1 MRIYELC
8 ISFIGKK
15 FCKII
20 IEMKTAKFFMSAVA
34 VMAGVLVA
42 APAADAQENGNR
54 DENGKVVRGAYE
66 TNRFGDNWFIG
77 AGAGVNT
84 WMGKGASPK
93 AGVAV
98 DVFTGKWITP
108 TVGVRFGWRGLKDGA
123 SAKDGYTIENEKFNY
138 NSVHADLLWNLSN
151 LFSGYK
157 ETRTWNIS
165 VYPTFAYMNAA
176 KNSEFGAGFGM
187 LNNFRLCDRVNLYLD
202 LSALT
207 TKSDFPAVAP
217 KPETRLGVLPSATF
231 GVAVNL
237 GKTSFKRHSSVVPA
251 IVPVPFTEAQYNDLK
266 DKVNAL
272 EKENKDLKAQIED
285 LKNAKPDTVTVSKA
299 GDLVSPATLY
309 YEIGS
314 TKLSEREEAH
324 LDFYV
329 KNILEQAPD
338 KVFVLTG
345 SADKGTGTAARN
357 QYLSEQRVNNVKK
370 VLVEKYGIAEDH
382 LIVKAEGATN
392 NRFGSAVL
400 NRVVTIE

>member
-1 MRIYELC
+1 
-8 ISFIGKK
+8 
-15 FCKII
+15 
-20 IEMKTAKFFMSAVA
+20 MKTFKIVMSALA
-34 VMAGVLVA
+34 VMAGVLVVS
-42 APAADAQENGNR
+42 PAADAQENGNR

-66 TNRFGDNWFIG
+66 TNKFGDNWFIG
-77 AGAGVNT
+77 AGAGVNS
-84 WMGKGASPK
+84 WIGQGASPK

-98 DVFTGKWITP
+98 DAFVGKWITP
-108 TVGVRFGWRGLKDGA
+108 TVGIRMGWKGLKDGA
-123 SAKDGYTIENEKFNY
+123 SAKDGYTIADEKFNY
-138 NSVHADLLWNLSN
+138 NSAHVDLLWNLSN

-165 VYPTFAYMNAA
+165 VYPSFAYMDAA
-176 KNSEFGAGFGM
+176 KNNEFGAGVGM
-187 LNNFRLCDRVNLYLD
+187 LNNFRLGNRVGLYLD
-202 LSALT
+202 LSALA
-207 TKSDFPAVAP
+207 TKADFAGISPR
-217 KPETRLGVLPSATF
+217 PEKRMGVLPSATF
-231 GVAVNL
+231 GLTVNL
-237 GKTSFKRHSSVVPA
+237 GKTGFKRHSSVVPA

-272 EKENKDLKAQIED
+272 EKENKDLKAQIEE

-324 LDFYV
+324 LEFYV

-382 LIVKAEGATN
+382 LIVKAEGSTN

>member
-1 MRIYELC
+1 
-8 ISFIGKK
+8 
-15 FCKII
+15 
-20 IEMKTAKFFMSAVA
+20 MSALA
-34 VMAGVLVA
+34 VMAGVLVVS
-42 APAADAQENGNR
+42 PAADAQENGNR

-66 TNRFGDNWFIG
+66 TNKFGDNWFIG
-77 AGAGVNT
+77 AGAGVNS
-84 WMGKGASPK
+84 WIGQGASPK

-98 DVFTGKWITP
+98 DAFVGKWITP
-108 TVGVRFGWRGLKDGA
+108 TVGVRAGWRGLKDGA
-123 SAKDGYTIENEKFNY
+123 SAKDGYTIADEKFNY
-138 NSVHADLLWNLSN
+138 NSAHVDLLWNLSN

-165 VYPTFAYMNAA
+165 VYPSFAYMDAA
-176 KNSEFGAGFGM
+176 KNNEFGAGVGM
-187 LNNFRLCDRVNLYLD
+187 LNNFRLGNRVGLYLD
-202 LSALT
+202 LSALA
-207 TKSDFPAVAP
+207 TKADFAGISPR
-217 KPETRLGVLPSATF
+217 PEKRMGVLPSATF
-231 GVAVNL
+231 GLTVNL
-237 GKTSFKRHSSVVPA
+237 GKTGFKRHSSVVPA

-272 EKENKDLKAQIED
+272 EKENKDLKAQIEE

-324 LDFYV
+324 LEFYV

-382 LIVKAEGATN
+382 LIVKAEGSTN

>member
-1 MRIYELC
+1 
-8 ISFIGKK
+8 
-15 FCKII
+15 
-20 IEMKTAKFFMSAVA
+20 MKTIKIVMSALA
-34 VMAGVLVA
+34 VMAGVLVVSPSA
-42 APAADAQENGNR
+42 NAQENGNR

-66 TNRFGDNWFIG
+66 TNKFGDNWFIG
-77 AGAGVNT
+77 AGAGVNS
-84 WMGKGASPK
+84 WLVNGASPK

-98 DVFTGKWITP
+98 DAFVGKWITP
-108 TVGVRFGWRGLKDGA
+108 TVGVRMGWKGLKDGV
-123 SAKDGYTIENEKFNY
+123 SAKDGYMIADEKFNY
-138 NSVHADLLWNLSN
+138 NSVHADVLWNLSN

-176 KNSEFGAGFGM
+176 KNKEFGAGIGM
-187 LNNFRLCDRVNLYLD
+187 LNNFRLGNRVGLYLD

-207 TKSDFPAVAP
+207 TTADFAGISPRP
-217 KPETRLGVLPSATF
+217 KTLVGVLPSATF
-231 GVAVNL
+231 GLTVNL
-237 GKTSFKRHSSVVPA
+237 GKTGFKRHSSVVPA
-251 IVPVPFTEAQYNDLK
+251 IVPVPFTEAQYNNLQ

-272 EKENKDLKAQIED
+272 EKENKDLKAQIEE

-324 LDFYV
+324 LEFYV

>member
-1 MRIYELC
+1 
-8 ISFIGKK
+8 
-15 FCKII
+15 
-20 IEMKTAKFFMSAVA
+20 MSALA
-34 VMAGVLVA
+34 VMAGVLVVS
-42 APAADAQENGNR
+42 PAANAQENGNR

-66 TNRFGDNWFIG
+66 TNKFGDNWFIG
-77 AGAGVNT
+77 AGAGVNS
-84 WMGKGASPK
+84 WLGNGASPK

-98 DVFTGKWITP
+98 DAFVGKWITP
-108 TVGVRFGWRGLKDGA
+108 TVGVRMGWKGLKDGV
-123 SAKDGYTIENEKFNY
+123 SAKEGYTIADEKFNY
-138 NSVHADLLWNLSN
+138 NSAHVDLLWNLSN

-176 KNSEFGAGFGM
+176 KNKEFGAGIGM
-187 LNNFRLCDRVNLYLD
+187 LNNFRLGNRVGLYLD

-207 TKSDFPAVAP
+207 TKADFAGISPRP
-217 KPETRLGVLPSATF
+217 KTLVGVLPSATF
-231 GVAVNL
+231 GLTVNL
-237 GKTSFKRHSSVVPA
+237 GKTGFKRHSSVVPA
-251 IVPVPFTEAQYNDLK
+251 IVPVPFTEAQYNNLQ

-272 EKENKDLKAQIED
+272 EKENKDLKAQIEE

-324 LDFYV
+324 LEFYV

>member
-1 MRIYELC
+1 
-8 ISFIGKK
+8 
-15 FCKII
+15 
-20 IEMKTAKFFMSAVA
+20 MSALA
-34 VMAGVLVA
+34 VMAGVLVVS
-42 APAADAQENGNR
+42 PAADAQENGNR

-66 TNRFGDNWFIG
+66 TNKFGDNWFIG
-77 AGAGVNT
+77 AGAGVNS
-84 WMGKGASPK
+84 WIGQGASPK

-98 DVFTGKWITP
+98 DAFVGKWITP
-108 TVGVRFGWRGLKDGA
+108 TVGIRMGWKGLKDGA
-123 SAKDGYTIENEKFNY
+123 SAKDGYTIADEKFNY
-138 NSVHADLLWNLSN
+138 NSAHVDLLWNLSN

-165 VYPTFAYMNAA
+165 VYPSFAYMDAA
-176 KNSEFGAGFGM
+176 KNNEFGAGVGM
-187 LNNFRLCDRVNLYLD
+187 LNNFRLGNRVGLYLD
-202 LSALT
+202 LSALA
-207 TKSDFPAVAP
+207 TKSDFAGISPR
-217 KPETRLGVLPSATF
+217 PEKRMGVLPSATF
-231 GVAVNL
+231 GLTVNL
-237 GKTSFKRHSSVVPA
+237 GKTGFKRHSSVVPA

-324 LDFYV
+324 LEFYV

-370 VLVEKYGIAEDH
+370 VLVEKYGIAEEH
-382 LIVKAEGATN
+382 LIVKAEGSTN

>member
-1 MRIYELC
+1 
-8 ISFIGKK
+8 
-15 FCKII
+15 
-20 IEMKTAKFFMSAVA
+20 MSALA
-34 VMAGVLVA
+34 VMAGVLVVS
-42 APAADAQENGNR
+42 PAANAQENGNR

-66 TNRFGDNWFIG
+66 TNKFGDNWFIG
-77 AGAGVNT
+77 AGAGVNS
-84 WMGKGASPK
+84 WLGNGASPK

-98 DVFTGKWITP
+98 DAFVGKWITP
-108 TVGVRFGWRGLKDGA
+108 TVGVRMGWKGLKDGV
-123 SAKDGYTIENEKFNY
+123 SAKDGHTIADEKFSY
-138 NSVHADLLWNLSN
+138 NSAHVDLLWNLSN

-176 KNSEFGAGFGM
+176 KNKEFGAGIGM
-187 LNNFRLCDRVNLYLD
+187 LNNFRLGNRVGLYLD

-207 TKSDFPAVAP
+207 TKADFAGISPRP
-217 KPETRLGVLPSATF
+217 KTLVGVLPSATF
-231 GVAVNL
+231 GLTVNL
-237 GKTSFKRHSSVVPA
+237 GKTGFKRHSSVVPA
-251 IVPVPFTEAQYNDLK
+251 IVPVPFTEAQYNNLQE
-266 DKVNAL
+266 KVNAL
-272 EKENKDLKAQIED
+272 EKENKDLKAQIEE

-324 LDFYV
+324 LEFYV

>member
-1 MRIYELC
+1 
-8 ISFIGKK
+8 
-15 FCKII
+15 
-20 IEMKTAKFFMSAVA
+20 MSALA
-34 VMAGVLVA
+34 VMAGVLAVS
-42 APAADAQENGNR
+42 PAADAQENGNR

-66 TNRFGDNWFIG
+66 TNKFGDNWFIG
-77 AGAGVNT
+77 AGAGVNS
-84 WMGKGASPK
+84 WLGNGASPK

-98 DVFTGKWITP
+98 DAFVGKWITP
-108 TVGVRFGWRGLKDGA
+108 TVGVRMGWKGLKDGV
-123 SAKDGYTIENEKFNY
+123 SAKEGYTIADEKFNY
-138 NSVHADLLWNLSN
+138 NSAHVDLLWNLSN

-176 KNSEFGAGFGM
+176 KNKEFGAGIGM
-187 LNNFRLCDRVNLYLD
+187 LNNFRLGNRVGLYLD

-207 TKSDFPAVAP
+207 TKADFAGISPRP
-217 KPETRLGVLPSATF
+217 KTLVGVLPSATF
-231 GVAVNL
+231 GLTVNL
-237 GKTSFKRHSSVVPA
+237 GKTGFKRHSSVVPA
-251 IVPVPFTEAQYNDLK
+251 IVPVPFTEAQYNNLQ

-272 EKENKDLKAQIED
+272 EKENKDLKAQIEE

-324 LDFYV
+324 LEFYV

>member
-1 MRIYELC
+1 
-8 ISFIGKK
+8 
-15 FCKII
+15 
-20 IEMKTAKFFMSAVA
+20 MSTLA
-34 VMAGVLVA
+34 VMAGVLVVS
-42 APAADAQENGNR
+42 PAADAQENGNR

-66 TNRFGDNWFIG
+66 TNKFGDNWFIG
-77 AGAGVNT
+77 AGAGVNS
-84 WMGKGASPK
+84 WIGQGASPK

-98 DVFTGKWITP
+98 DAFVGKWITP
-108 TVGVRFGWRGLKDGA
+108 TVGVRAGWRGLKDGA
-123 SAKDGYTIENEKFNY
+123 SAKDGYTIADEKFNY
-138 NSVHADLLWNLSN
+138 NSAHVDLLWNLSN

-165 VYPTFAYMNAA
+165 VYPSFAYMDAA
-176 KNSEFGAGFGM
+176 KNNEFGAGAGM
-187 LNNFRLCDRVNLYLD
+187 LNNFRLGNRVGLYLD
-202 LSALT
+202 LSALA
-207 TKSDFPAVAP
+207 TKADFAGISPR
-217 KPETRLGVLPSATF
+217 PEKRMGVLPSATF
-231 GVAVNL
+231 GLTVNL
-237 GKTSFKRHSSVVPA
+237 GKTGFKRHSSVVPA

-272 EKENKDLKAQIED
+272 EKENKDLKAQIEE

-324 LDFYV
+324 LEFYV

-345 SADKGTGTAARN
+345 SADMGTGTAARN

-382 LIVKAEGATN
+382 LIVKAEGSTN

>member
-1 MRIYELC
+1 
-8 ISFIGKK
+8 
-15 FCKII
+15 
-20 IEMKTAKFFMSAVA
+20 MKTFRIVMSALA
-34 VMAGVLVA
+34 VMAGVLVVS
-42 APAADAQENGNR
+42 PVADAQENGNR

-66 TNRFGDNWFIG
+66 TNKFGDNWFIG
-77 AGAGVNT
+77 AGAGVNS
-84 WMGKGASPK
+84 WLGNGASPK

-98 DVFTGKWITP
+98 DAFVGKWITP
-108 TVGVRFGWRGLKDGA
+108 TVGVRMGWKGLKDGV
-123 SAKDGYTIENEKFNY
+123 SAKDGHTIADEKFSY
-138 NSVHADLLWNLSN
+138 NSAHVDLLWNLSN

-176 KNSEFGAGFGM
+176 KNKEFGAGIGM
-187 LNNFRLCDRVNLYLD
+187 LNNFRLGNRVGLYLD

-207 TKSDFPAVAP
+207 TKADFAGISPRP
-217 KPETRLGVLPSATF
+217 KTLVGVLPSATF
-231 GVAVNL
+231 GLTVNL
-237 GKTSFKRHSSVVPA
+237 GKTGFKRHSSVVPA
-251 IVPVPFTEAQYNDLK
+251 IVPVPFTEAQYNNLQ

-272 EKENKDLKAQIED
+272 EKENKDLKAQIEE

-324 LDFYV
+324 LEFYV

>member
-1 MRIYELC
+1 
-8 ISFIGKK
+8 
-15 FCKII
+15 
-20 IEMKTAKFFMSAVA
+20 MSALA
-34 VMAGVLVA
+34 VMAGVLVVS
-42 APAADAQENGNR
+42 PAANAQENGNR

-66 TNRFGDNWFIG
+66 TNKFGDNWFIG
-77 AGAGVNT
+77 AGAGVNS
-84 WMGKGASPK
+84 WLGNGASPK

-98 DVFTGKWITP
+98 DAFVGKWITP
-108 TVGVRFGWRGLKDGA
+108 TVGVRMGWKGLKDGV
-123 SAKDGYTIENEKFNY
+123 SAKDGYTIADEKFNY
-138 NSVHADLLWNLSN
+138 NSAHVDLLWNLSN

-176 KNSEFGAGFGM
+176 KNKEFGAGIGM
-187 LNNFRLCDRVNLYLD
+187 LNNFRLGNRVGLYLD

-207 TKSDFPAVAP
+207 TKADFAGISPRP
-217 KPETRLGVLPSATF
+217 KTLVGVLPSATF
-231 GVAVNL
+231 GLTVNL
-237 GKTSFKRHSSVVPA
+237 GKTGFKRHSSVVPA
-251 IVPVPFTEAQYNDLK
+251 IVPVPFTEAQYNNLQ

-272 EKENKDLKAQIED
+272 EKENKDLKAQIEE

-324 LDFYV
+324 LEFYV

>member
-1 MRIYELC
+1 
-8 ISFIGKK
+8 
-15 FCKII
+15 
-20 IEMKTAKFFMSAVA
+20 MKTFRIVMSALA
-34 VMAGVLVA
+34 VMAGVLVVS
-42 APAADAQENGNR
+42 PAADAQENGNR

-66 TNRFGDNWFIG
+66 TNKFGDNWFIG
-77 AGAGVNT
+77 AGAGVNS
-84 WMGKGASPK
+84 WIGQGASPK

-98 DVFTGKWITP
+98 DAFVGKWITP
-108 TVGVRFGWRGLKDGA
+108 TVGIRMGWKGLKDGA
-123 SAKDGYTIENEKFNY
+123 SAKDGYTIADEKFNY
-138 NSVHADLLWNLSN
+138 NSAHVDLLWNLSN

-165 VYPTFAYMNAA
+165 VYPSFAYMDAA
-176 KNSEFGAGFGM
+176 KNNEFGAGVGM
-187 LNNFRLCDRVNLYLD
+187 LNNFRLGNRVGLYLD
-202 LSALT
+202 LSALA
-207 TKSDFPAVAP
+207 TKSDFAGVSPR
-217 KPETRLGVLPSATF
+217 PEKRMGVLQSATF
-231 GVAVNL
+231 GLTVNL
-237 GKTSFKRHSSVVPA
+237 GKTGFKRHSSVVPA

-272 EKENKDLKAQIED
+272 EKENKDLKAQIEE

-324 LDFYV
+324 LEFYV

-382 LIVKAEGATN
+382 LIVKAEGSTN

>member
-1 MRIYELC
+1 
-8 ISFIGKK
+8 
-15 FCKII
+15 
-20 IEMKTAKFFMSAVA
+20 MKTIKIVMSALA
-34 VMAGVLVA
+34 VMAGVLVVSPSA
-42 APAADAQENGNR
+42 NAQENGNR

-66 TNRFGDNWFIG
+66 TNKFGDNWFIG
-77 AGAGVNT
+77 AGAGVNS
-84 WMGKGASPK
+84 WLVNGASPK

-98 DVFTGKWITP
+98 DAFVGKWITP
-108 TVGVRFGWRGLKDGA
+108 TIGVRMGWKGLKDGV
-123 SAKDGYTIENEKFNY
+123 SAKDGYMIADEKFNY
-138 NSVHADLLWNLSN
+138 NSVHADVLWNLSN

-176 KNSEFGAGFGM
+176 KNKEFGAGIGM
-187 LNNFRLCDRVNLYLD
+187 LNNFRLGNRVGLYLD

-207 TKSDFPAVAP
+207 TKADFAGISPRP
-217 KPETRLGVLPSATF
+217 KTLVGVLPSATF
-231 GVAVNL
+231 GLTVNL
-237 GKTSFKRHSSVVPA
+237 GKTGFKRHSSVVPA
-251 IVPVPFTEAQYNDLK
+251 IVPVPFTEAQYNNLQ

-272 EKENKDLKAQIED
+272 EKENKDLKAQIEE

-324 LDFYV
+324 LEFYV

>member
-1 MRIYELC
+1 
-8 ISFIGKK
+8 
-15 FCKII
+15 
-20 IEMKTAKFFMSAVA
+20 MSALA
-34 VMAGVLVA
+34 VMAGVLVVS
-42 APAADAQENGNR
+42 PAANAQENGNR

-66 TNRFGDNWFIG
+66 TNKFGDNWFIG
-77 AGAGVNT
+77 AGAGVNS
-84 WMGKGASPK
+84 WLGNGASPK

-98 DVFTGKWITP
+98 DAFVGKWITP
-108 TVGVRFGWRGLKDGA
+108 TVGVRMGWKGLKDGV
-123 SAKDGYTIENEKFNY
+123 SAKDEYTIADEKFTY
-138 NSVHADLLWNLSN
+138 NSAHVDLLWNLSN

-176 KNSEFGAGFGM
+176 KNKEFGAGIGM
-187 LNNFRLCDRVNLYLD
+187 LNNFRLGNRVGLYLD

-207 TKSDFPAVAP
+207 TKADFAGISPRP
-217 KPETRLGVLPSATF
+217 KTLVGVLPSATF
-231 GVAVNL
+231 GLTVNL
-237 GKTSFKRHSSVVPA
+237 GKTGFKRHSSVVPA
-251 IVPVPFTEAQYNDLK
+251 IVPVPFTEAQYNNLQ

-272 EKENKDLKAQIED
+272 EKENKDLKAQIEE

-324 LDFYV
+324 LEFYV

>member
-1 MRIYELC
+1 
-8 ISFIGKK
+8 
-15 FCKII
+15 
-20 IEMKTAKFFMSAVA
+20 MKTIKIVMSALA
-34 VMAGVLVA
+34 VMAGVLVVSPSA
-42 APAADAQENGNR
+42 NAQENGNR

-66 TNRFGDNWFIG
+66 TNKFGDNWFIG
-77 AGAGVNT
+77 AGAGVNS
-84 WMGKGASPK
+84 WLVNGASPK

-98 DVFTGKWITP
+98 DAFVGKWITP
-108 TVGVRFGWRGLKDGA
+108 TVGVRMGWKGLKDGV
-123 SAKDGYTIENEKFNY
+123 SAKDGYTIADEKFNY
-138 NSVHADLLWNLSN
+138 NSVHADVLWNLSN

-176 KNSEFGAGFGM
+176 KNKEFGAGIGM
-187 LNNFRLCDRVNLYLD
+187 LNNFRLGNRVGLYLD

-207 TKSDFPAVAP
+207 TKADFAGISPRP
-217 KPETRLGVLPSATF
+217 KTLAGVLPSATF
-231 GVAVNL
+231 GLTVNL
-237 GKTSFKRHSSVVPA
+237 GKTGFKRHSSVVPA
-251 IVPVPFTEAQYNDLK
+251 IVPVPFTEAQYNNLQ

-272 EKENKDLKAQIED
+272 EKENKDLKAQIEE

-324 LDFYV
+324 LEFYV

>member
-1 MRIYELC
+1 
-8 ISFIGKK
+8 
-15 FCKII
+15 
-20 IEMKTAKFFMSAVA
+20 MKTFRIVMSALA
-34 VMAGVLVA
+34 VMAGVLVVS
-42 APAADAQENGNR
+42 PAANAQENGNR

-66 TNRFGDNWFIG
+66 TNKFGDNWFIG
-77 AGAGVNT
+77 AGAGVNS
-84 WMGKGASPK
+84 WLVNGASPK

-98 DVFTGKWITP
+98 DAFVGKWITP
-108 TVGVRFGWRGLKDGA
+108 TVGVRMGWKGLKDGV
-123 SAKDGYTIENEKFNY
+123 SAKDGYTIADEKFTY
-138 NSVHADLLWNLSN
+138 NSVHADVLWNLSN

-176 KNSEFGAGFGM
+176 KNKEFGAGIGM
-187 LNNFRLCDRVNLYLD
+187 LNNFRLGNRVGLYLD

-207 TKSDFPAVAP
+207 TKADFAGISPRP
-217 KPETRLGVLPSATF
+217 KTLVGVLPSATF
-231 GVAVNL
+231 GLTVNL
-237 GKTSFKRHSSVVPA
+237 GKTGFKRHSSVVPA
-251 IVPVPFTEAQYNDLK
+251 IVPVPFTEAQYNNLQ

-272 EKENKDLKAQIED
+272 EKENKDLKAQIEE

-324 LDFYV
+324 LEFYV

>member
-1 MRIYELC
+1 
-8 ISFIGKK
+8 
-15 FCKII
+15 
-20 IEMKTAKFFMSAVA
+20 MKTIKIVMSALA
-34 VMAGVLVA
+34 VMAGVLVVSPSA
-42 APAADAQENGNR
+42 NAQENGNR

-66 TNRFGDNWFIG
+66 TNKFGDNWFIG
-77 AGAGVNT
+77 AGAGVNS
-84 WMGKGASPK
+84 WLVNGASPK

-98 DVFTGKWITP
+98 DAFVGKWITP
-108 TVGVRFGWRGLKDGA
+108 TVGVRMGWKGLKDGV
-123 SAKDGYTIENEKFNY
+123 SAKDGYMIADEKFNY
-138 NSVHADLLWNLSN
+138 NSAHADVLWNLSN

-176 KNSEFGAGFGM
+176 KNKEFGAGIGM
-187 LNNFRLCDRVNLYLD
+187 LNNFRLGNRVGLYLD

-207 TKSDFPAVAP
+207 TKADFAGISPRP
-217 KPETRLGVLPSATF
+217 KTLVGVLPSATF
-231 GVAVNL
+231 GLTVNL
-237 GKTSFKRHSSVVPA
+237 GKTGFKRHSSVVPA
-251 IVPVPFTEAQYNDLK
+251 IVPVPFTEAQYNNLQ

-272 EKENKDLKAQIED
+272 EKENKDLKAQIEE

-324 LDFYV
+324 LEFYV

-382 LIVKAEGATN
+382 LIVKAEGSTN

>member
-1 MRIYELC
+1 
-8 ISFIGKK
+8 
-15 FCKII
+15 
-20 IEMKTAKFFMSAVA
+20 MKTFRIVMSALA
-34 VMAGVLVA
+34 VMAGVLVVS
-42 APAADAQENGNR
+42 PAADAQENGNR

-66 TNRFGDNWFIG
+66 TNKFGDNWFIG
-77 AGAGVNT
+77 AGAGVNS
-84 WMGKGASPK
+84 WLGNGASPK

-98 DVFTGKWITP
+98 DAFVGKWITP
-108 TVGVRFGWRGLKDGA
+108 TVGVRMGWKGLKDGV
-123 SAKDGYTIENEKFNY
+123 SAKDGHTIADEKFTY
-138 NSVHADLLWNLSN
+138 NSAHVDLLWNLSN

-176 KNSEFGAGFGM
+176 KNKEFGAGIGM
-187 LNNFRLCDRVNLYLD
+187 LNNFRLGNRVGLYLD

-207 TKSDFPAVAP
+207 TKADFAGISPRP
-217 KPETRLGVLPSATF
+217 KTLVGVLPSATF
-231 GVAVNL
+231 GLTVNL
-237 GKTSFKRHSSVVPA
+237 GKTGFKRHSSVVPA
-251 IVPVPFTEAQYNDLK
+251 IVPVPFTEAQYNNLQ

-272 EKENKDLKAQIED
+272 EKENKDLKAQIEE

-324 LDFYV
+324 LEFYV

>member
-1 MRIYELC
+1 
-8 ISFIGKK
+8 
-15 FCKII
+15 
-20 IEMKTAKFFMSAVA
+20 MKTFRIVMSALA
-34 VMAGVLVA
+34 VMAGVLVVS
-42 APAADAQENGNR
+42 PAADAQENGNR

-66 TNRFGDNWFIG
+66 TNKFGDNWFIG
-77 AGAGVNT
+77 AGAGVNS
-84 WMGKGASPK
+84 WLGNGASPK

-98 DVFTGKWITP
+98 DAFVGKWITP
-108 TVGVRFGWRGLKDGA
+108 TVGVRMGWKGLKDGV
-123 SAKDGYTIENEKFNY
+123 SAKDGYTIADEKFTY
-138 NSVHADLLWNLSN
+138 NSAHVDLLWNLSN

-176 KNSEFGAGFGM
+176 KDKEFGAGIGM
-187 LNNFRLCDRVNLYLD
+187 LNNFRLGNRVGLYLD

-207 TKSDFPAVAP
+207 TKADFAGISPRP
-217 KPETRLGVLPSATF
+217 KTLAGVLPSATF
-231 GVAVNL
+231 GLTVNL
-237 GKTSFKRHSSVVPA
+237 GKTGFKRHSSVVPA
-251 IVPVPFTEAQYNDLK
+251 IVPVPFTEAQYNNLQ

-272 EKENKDLKAQIED
+272 EKENKDLKAQIEE

-324 LDFYV
+324 LEFYV

>member
-1 MRIYELC
+1 
-8 ISFIGKK
+8 
-15 FCKII
+15 
-20 IEMKTAKFFMSAVA
+20 MKTIKIVMSALA
-34 VMAGVLVA
+34 VMAGVLVVSPSA
-42 APAADAQENGNR
+42 NAQENGNR

-66 TNRFGDNWFIG
+66 TNKFGDNWFIG
-77 AGAGVNT
+77 AGAGVNS
-84 WMGKGASPK
+84 WLVNGASPK

-98 DVFTGKWITP
+98 DAFVGKWITP
-108 TVGVRFGWRGLKDGA
+108 TVGVRMGWKGLKDGV
-123 SAKDGYTIENEKFNY
+123 SAKDGYMIADERFNY
-138 NSVHADLLWNLSN
+138 NSVHADVLWNLSN

-176 KNSEFGAGFGM
+176 KNKEFGAGIGM
-187 LNNFRLCDRVNLYLD
+187 LNNFRLGNRVGLYLD

-207 TKSDFPAVAP
+207 TKADFAGISPRP
-217 KPETRLGVLPSATF
+217 KTLVGVLPSATF
-231 GVAVNL
+231 GLTVNL
-237 GKTSFKRHSSVVPA
+237 GKTGFKRHSSVVPA
-251 IVPVPFTEAQYNDLK
+251 IVPVPFTEAQYNNLQ

-272 EKENKDLKAQIED
+272 EKENKDLKAQIEE

-324 LDFYV
+324 LEFYV

>member
-1 MRIYELC
+1 MNSWL
-8 ISFIGKK
+8 
-15 FCKII
+15 
-20 IEMKTAKFFMSAVA
+20 
-34 VMAGVLVA
+34 
-42 APAADAQENGNR
+42 GN
-54 DENGKVVRGAYE
+54 
-66 TNRFGDNWFIG
+66 
-77 AGAGVNT
+77 
-84 WMGKGASPK
+84 GASPK

-98 DVFTGKWITP
+98 DAFVGKWITP
-108 TVGVRFGWRGLKDGA
+108 TVGVRMGWKGLKDGV
-123 SAKDGYTIENEKFNY
+123 SAKDGYTIADEKFSY
-138 NSVHADLLWNLSN
+138 NSAHVDLLWNLSN

-176 KNSEFGAGFGM
+176 KNKEFGAGIGM
-187 LNNFRLCDRVNLYLD
+187 LNNFRLGNRVGLYLD

-207 TKSDFPAVAP
+207 TKADFAGISPRP
-217 KPETRLGVLPSATF
+217 KTLAGVLPSATF
-231 GVAVNL
+231 GLTVNL
-237 GKTSFKRHSSVVPA
+237 GKTGFKRHSSVVPA
-251 IVPVPFTEAQYNDLK
+251 IVPVPFTEAQYNNLQ

-272 EKENKDLKAQIED
+272 EKENKDLKAQIEE

-324 LDFYV
+324 LEFYV

>member
-1 MRIYELC
+1 MRMGKLSVALTRQ
-8 ISFIGKK
+8 IS
-15 FCKII
+15 
-20 IEMKTAKFFMSAVA
+20 
-34 VMAGVLVA
+34 L
-42 APAADAQENGNR
+42 
-54 DENGKVVRGAYE
+54 
-66 TNRFGDNWFIG
+66 GDNWFIG
-77 AGAGVNT
+77 AGAGVNS
-84 WMGKGASPK
+84 WLVNGASPK

-98 DVFTGKWITP
+98 DAFVGKWITP
-108 TVGVRFGWRGLKDGA
+108 TVGVRMGWKGLKDGV
-123 SAKDGYTIENEKFNY
+123 SAKDGYMIADEKFNY
-138 NSVHADLLWNLSN
+138 NSVHADVLWNLSN

-176 KNSEFGAGFGM
+176 KNKEFGAGIGM
-187 LNNFRLCDRVNLYLD
+187 LNNFRLGNRVGLYLD

-207 TKSDFPAVAP
+207 TKADFAGISPRP
-217 KPETRLGVLPSATF
+217 KTLVGVLPSATF
-231 GVAVNL
+231 GLTVNL
-237 GKTSFKRHSSVVPA
+237 GKTGFKRHSSVVPA
-251 IVPVPFTEAQYNDLK
+251 IVPVPFTEAQYNNLQ

-272 EKENKDLKAQIED
+272 EKENKDLKAQIEE

-324 LDFYV
+324 LEFYV

>member
-1 MRIYELC
+1 
-8 ISFIGKK
+8 
-15 FCKII
+15 
-20 IEMKTAKFFMSAVA
+20 MKTFRIVMSALA
-34 VMAGVLVA
+34 VMAGVLVVS
-42 APAADAQENGNR
+42 PAADAQENGNR

-66 TNRFGDNWFIG
+66 TNKFGDNWFIG
-77 AGAGVNT
+77 AGAGVNS
-84 WMGKGASPK
+84 WLGNGASPK

-98 DVFTGKWITP
+98 DAFVGKWITP
-108 TVGVRFGWRGLKDGA
+108 TVGVRMGWKGLKDGV
-123 SAKDGYTIENEKFNY
+123 SAKDGHTIADEKFSY
-138 NSVHADLLWNLSN
+138 NSAHVDLLWNLSN

-176 KNSEFGAGFGM
+176 KNSEFGAGIGM
-187 LNNFRLCDRVNLYLD
+187 LNNFRLGNRVGLYLD

-207 TKSDFPAVAP
+207 TKADFAGISPRP
-217 KPETRLGVLPSATF
+217 KTLVGVLPSATF
-231 GVAVNL
+231 GLTVNL
-237 GKTSFKRHSSVVPA
+237 GKTGFKRHSSVVPA
-251 IVPVPFTEAQYNDLK
+251 IVPVPFTEAQYNNLQ

-272 EKENKDLKAQIED
+272 EKENKDLKAQIEE

-324 LDFYV
+324 LEFYV

>member
-1 MRIYELC
+1 
-8 ISFIGKK
+8 
-15 FCKII
+15 
-20 IEMKTAKFFMSAVA
+20 MKTFRIVMSALA
-34 VMAGVLVA
+34 VMAGVLVVS
-42 APAADAQENGNR
+42 PAADAQENGNR

-66 TNRFGDNWFIG
+66 TNKFGDNWFIG
-77 AGAGVNT
+77 AGAGVNS
-84 WMGKGASPK
+84 WLGNGASPK

-98 DVFTGKWITP
+98 DAFVGKWITP
-108 TVGVRFGWRGLKDGA
+108 TVGVRMGWKGLKDGV
-123 SAKDGYTIENEKFNY
+123 SAKEGYTIADEKFNY
-138 NSVHADLLWNLSN
+138 NSAHVDLLWNLSN

-176 KNSEFGAGFGM
+176 KNSEFGAGIGM
-187 LNNFRLCDRVNLYLD
+187 LNNFRLGNRVGLYLD

-207 TKSDFPAVAP
+207 TKADLAGISPRP
-217 KPETRLGVLPSATF
+217 KTLVGVLPSATF
-231 GVAVNL
+231 GLTVNL
-237 GKTSFKRHSSVVPA
+237 GKTGFKRHSSVVPA
-251 IVPVPFTEAQYNDLK
+251 IVPVPFTEAQYNNLQ

-272 EKENKDLKAQIED
+272 EKENKDLKAQIEE

-324 LDFYV
+324 LEFYV

>member
-1 MRIYELC
+1 
-8 ISFIGKK
+8 
-15 FCKII
+15 
-20 IEMKTAKFFMSAVA
+20 MKTIKIVMSALA
-34 VMAGVLVA
+34 VMAGVLVVSPSA
-42 APAADAQENGNR
+42 NAQENGNR

-66 TNRFGDNWFIG
+66 TNKFGDNWFIG
-77 AGAGVNT
+77 AGDGVNS
-84 WMGKGASPK
+84 WLVNGASPK

-98 DVFTGKWITP
+98 DAFVGKWITP
-108 TVGVRFGWRGLKDGA
+108 TVGVRMGWKGLKDGV
-123 SAKDGYTIENEKFNY
+123 SAKDGYMIADEKFNY
-138 NSVHADLLWNLSN
+138 NSVHADVLWNLSN

-176 KNSEFGAGFGM
+176 KNKEFGAGIGM
-187 LNNFRLCDRVNLYLD
+187 LNNFRLGNRVGLYLD

-207 TKSDFPAVAP
+207 TKADFAGISPRP
-217 KPETRLGVLPSATF
+217 KTLVGVLPSATF
-231 GVAVNL
+231 GLTVNL
-237 GKTSFKRHSSVVPA
+237 GKTGFKRHSSVVPA
-251 IVPVPFTEAQYNDLK
+251 IVPVPFTEAQYNNLQ

-272 EKENKDLKAQIED
+272 EKENKDLKAQIEE

-324 LDFYV
+324 LEFYV

>member
-1 MRIYELC
+1 
-8 ISFIGKK
+8 
-15 FCKII
+15 
-20 IEMKTAKFFMSAVA
+20 MKTFRIVMSALA
-34 VMAGVLVA
+34 VMAGVLVVS
-42 APAADAQENGNR
+42 PAADAQENGNR

-66 TNRFGDNWFIG
+66 TNKFGDNWFIG
-77 AGAGVNT
+77 AGAGVNS
-84 WMGKGASPK
+84 WLGNGASPK

-98 DVFTGKWITP
+98 DAFVGKWITP
-108 TVGVRFGWRGLKDGA
+108 TVGVRMGWKGLKDGV
-123 SAKDGYTIENEKFNY
+123 SAKDGYTIADEKFNY
-138 NSVHADLLWNLSN
+138 NSAHVDLLWNLSN

-165 VYPTFAYMNAA
+165 VYPTFAYMDAA
-176 KNSEFGAGFGM
+176 KNKEFGAGIGM
-187 LNNFRLCDRVNLYLD
+187 LNNFRLGNRVGLYLD

-207 TKSDFPAVAP
+207 TKADFAGISPRPTTLA
-217 KPETRLGVLPSATF
+217 GVLPSATF
-231 GVAVNL
+231 GLTVNL
-237 GKTSFKRHSSVVPA
+237 GKTGFKRHSSVVPA
-251 IVPVPFTEAQYNDLK
+251 IVPVPFTEAQYNNLQ

-272 EKENKDLKAQIED
+272 EKENKDLKAQIEE

-324 LDFYV
+324 LEFYV

>member
-1 MRIYELC
+1 
-8 ISFIGKK
+8 
-15 FCKII
+15 
-20 IEMKTAKFFMSAVA
+20 MSALA
-34 VMAGVLVA
+34 VMAGVLVVS
-42 APAADAQENGNR
+42 PAADAQENGNR

-66 TNRFGDNWFIG
+66 TNKFGDNWFIG
-77 AGAGVNT
+77 AGAGVNS
-84 WMGKGASPK
+84 WLVNGASPK

-98 DVFTGKWITP
+98 DAFVGKWITP
-108 TVGVRFGWRGLKDGA
+108 TVGVRMGWKGLKDGV
-123 SAKDGYTIENEKFNY
+123 SAKDGYTIADEKFTY
-138 NSVHADLLWNLSN
+138 NSVHADVLWNLSN

-176 KNSEFGAGFGM
+176 KNKEFGAGIGM
-187 LNNFRLCDRVNLYLD
+187 LNNFRLGNRVGLYLD

-207 TKSDFPAVAP
+207 TKADFAGISPRP
-217 KPETRLGVLPSATF
+217 KTLVGVLPSATF
-231 GVAVNL
+231 GLTVNL
-237 GKTSFKRHSSVVPA
+237 GKTGFKRHSSVVPA
-251 IVPVPFTEAQYNDLK
+251 IVPVPFTEAQYNILQ

-272 EKENKDLKAQIED
+272 EKENKDLKAQIEE

-324 LDFYV
+324 LEFYV

>member
-1 MRIYELC
+1 
-8 ISFIGKK
+8 
-15 FCKII
+15 
-20 IEMKTAKFFMSAVA
+20 MSALA
-34 VMAGVLVA
+34 VMAGVLAVS
-42 APAADAQENGNR
+42 PAADAQENGNR

-66 TNRFGDNWFIG
+66 TNKFGDNWFIG
-77 AGAGVNT
+77 AGAGVNS
-84 WMGKGASPK
+84 WLGNGASPK

-98 DVFTGKWITP
+98 DAFVGKWITP
-108 TVGVRFGWRGLKDGA
+108 TVGVRMGWKGLKDGV
-123 SAKDGYTIENEKFNY
+123 SAKDGHTIADEKFSY
-138 NSVHADLLWNLSN
+138 NSAHVDLLWNLSN

-176 KNSEFGAGFGM
+176 KNSEFGAGIGM
-187 LNNFRLCDRVNLYLD
+187 LNNFRLGNRVGLYLD

-207 TKSDFPAVAP
+207 TKADFAGISPRP
-217 KPETRLGVLPSATF
+217 KTLVGVLPSATF
-231 GVAVNL
+231 GLTVNL
-237 GKTSFKRHSSVVPA
+237 GKTGFKRHSSVVPA
-251 IVPVPFTEAQYNDLK
+251 IVPVPFTEAQYNNLQ

-272 EKENKDLKAQIED
+272 EKENKDLKAQIEE

-324 LDFYV
+324 LEFYV

-382 LIVKAEGATN
+382 LVVKAEGATN

>member
-1 MRIYELC
+1 
-8 ISFIGKK
+8 
-15 FCKII
+15 
-20 IEMKTAKFFMSAVA
+20 MSALA
-34 VMAGVLVA
+34 VMAGVLVVS
-42 APAADAQENGNR
+42 PAANAQENGNR

-66 TNRFGDNWFIG
+66 TNKFGDNWFIG
-77 AGAGVNT
+77 AGAGVNS
-84 WMGKGASPK
+84 WLVNGASPK

-98 DVFTGKWITP
+98 DAFVGKWITP
-108 TVGVRFGWRGLKDGA
+108 TVGVRMGWKGLKDGV
-123 SAKDGYTIENEKFNY
+123 SAKDGYMIADEKFNY
-138 NSVHADLLWNLSN
+138 NSVHADVLWNLSN

-176 KNSEFGAGFGM
+176 KNKEFGAGIGM
-187 LNNFRLCDRVNLYLD
+187 LNNFRLGNRVGLYLD

-207 TKSDFPAVAP
+207 TKADFAGISPRP
-217 KPETRLGVLPSATF
+217 KTLVGVLPSATF
-231 GVAVNL
+231 GLTVNL
-237 GKTSFKRHSSVVPA
+237 GKTGFKRHSSVVPA
-251 IVPVPFTEAQYNDLK
+251 IVPVPFTEAQYNNLQ

-272 EKENKDLKAQIED
+272 EKENKDLKAQIEE

-324 LDFYV
+324 LEFYV

-382 LIVKAEGATN
+382 LIVKAEGSTN

>member
-1 MRIYELC
+1 
-8 ISFIGKK
+8 
-15 FCKII
+15 
-20 IEMKTAKFFMSAVA
+20 MSALA
-34 VMAGVLVA
+34 VMAGVLVVS
-42 APAADAQENGNR
+42 PAANAQENGNR

-66 TNRFGDNWFIG
+66 TNKFGDNWFIG
-77 AGAGVNT
+77 AGAGVNS
-84 WMGKGASPK
+84 WLGNGASPK

-98 DVFTGKWITP
+98 DAFVGKWITP
-108 TVGVRFGWRGLKDGA
+108 TVGVRMGWKGLKDGA
-123 SAKDGYTIENEKFNY
+123 SAKDGYTIADEKFNY
-138 NSVHADLLWNLSN
+138 NSAHVDLLWNLSN

-165 VYPTFAYMNAA
+165 VYPSFAYMDAA
-176 KNSEFGAGFGM
+176 KNNEFGAGVGM
-187 LNNFRLCDRVNLYLD
+187 LNNFRLGNRVGLYLD
-202 LSALT
+202 LSALA
-207 TKSDFPAVAP
+207 TKSDFAGISPR
-217 KPETRLGVLPSATF
+217 PEKRMGVLPSATF
-231 GVAVNL
+231 GLTVNL
-237 GKTSFKRHSSVVPA
+237 GKTGFKRHSSVVPA

-266 DKVNAL
+266 DRVNAL

-324 LDFYV
+324 LEFYV

-382 LIVKAEGATN
+382 LIVKAEGSTN

>member
-1 MRIYELC
+1 
-8 ISFIGKK
+8 
-15 FCKII
+15 
-20 IEMKTAKFFMSAVA
+20 MSTLA
-34 VMAGVLVA
+34 VMAGVLVVS
-42 APAADAQENGNR
+42 PAADAQENGNR

-66 TNRFGDNWFIG
+66 TNKFGDNWFIG
-77 AGAGVNT
+77 AGAGVNS
-84 WMGKGASPK
+84 WIGQGASPK

-98 DVFTGKWITP
+98 DAFVGKWITP
-108 TVGVRFGWRGLKDGA
+108 TVGVRAGWRGLKDGA
-123 SAKDGYTIENEKFNY
+123 SAKDGYTIADEKFNY
-138 NSVHADLLWNLSN
+138 NSAHLDLLWNLSN

-165 VYPTFAYMNAA
+165 VYPSFAYMDAA
-176 KNSEFGAGFGM
+176 KNNEFGAGVGM
-187 LNNFRLCDRVNLYLD
+187 LNNFRLGNRIGLYLD
-202 LSALT
+202 LSALA
-207 TKSDFPAVAP
+207 TKSDFAGISPR
-217 KPETRLGVLPSATF
+217 PEKRMGVLPSATF
-231 GVAVNL
+231 GLTVNL
-237 GKTSFKRHSSVVPA
+237 GKTGFKRHSSVVPA

-272 EKENKDLKAQIED
+272 EKENKDLKAQIEE
-285 LKNAKPDTVTVSKA
+285 LKNVKPDTVTVSKA

-324 LDFYV
+324 LEFYV

-382 LIVKAEGATN
+382 LIVKAEGSTN

>member
-1 MRIYELC
+1 
-8 ISFIGKK
+8 
-15 FCKII
+15 
-20 IEMKTAKFFMSAVA
+20 MKTIKIVMSALA
-34 VMAGVLVA
+34 VMAGVLVVSPSA
-42 APAADAQENGNR
+42 NAQENGNR

-66 TNRFGDNWFIG
+66 TNKFGDNWFIG
-77 AGAGVNT
+77 AGAGVNS
-84 WMGKGASPK
+84 WLVNGASPK

-98 DVFTGKWITP
+98 DAFVGKWITP
-108 TVGVRFGWRGLKDGA
+108 TVGVRMGWKGLKDGV
-123 SAKDGYTIENEKFNY
+123 SAKDGYMIADEKFNY
-138 NSVHADLLWNLSN
+138 NSVHADVLWNLSN

-176 KNSEFGAGFGM
+176 KNKEFGAGIGM
-187 LNNFRLCDRVNLYLD
+187 LNNFRLGNRVGLYLD

-207 TKSDFPAVAP
+207 TKADFAGISPRP
-217 KPETRLGVLPSATF
+217 KTLVGVLPSATF
-231 GVAVNL
+231 GLTVNL
-237 GKTSFKRHSSVVPA
+237 GKTGFKRHSSVVPA
-251 IVPVPFTEAQYNDLK
+251 IVPVPFTEAQYNNLQ

-272 EKENKDLKAQIED
+272 EKENKDLKAQIEE

-324 LDFYV
+324 LEFYV

>member
-1 MRIYELC
+1 
-8 ISFIGKK
+8 
-15 FCKII
+15 
-20 IEMKTAKFFMSAVA
+20 MKTIKIVMSALA
-34 VMAGVLVA
+34 VMAGVLVVSPSA
-42 APAADAQENGNR
+42 NAQENGNR

-66 TNRFGDNWFIG
+66 TNKFGDNWFIG
-77 AGAGVNT
+77 AGAGVNS
-84 WMGKGASPK
+84 WLVNGASPK

-98 DVFTGKWITP
+98 DAFVGKWITP
-108 TVGVRFGWRGLKDGA
+108 TVGVRMGWKGLKDGV
-123 SAKDGYTIENEKFNY
+123 SAKDGYMIADEKFNY
-138 NSVHADLLWNLSN
+138 NSVHADVLWNLSN

-176 KNSEFGAGFGM
+176 KNKEFGAGIGM
-187 LNNFRLCDRVNLYLD
+187 LNNFRLGNRVGLYLD

-207 TKSDFPAVAP
+207 TKADFAGISPRP
-217 KPETRLGVLPSATF
+217 KTLAGVLPSATF
-231 GVAVNL
+231 GLTVNL
-237 GKTSFKRHSSVVPA
+237 GKTGFKRHSSVVPA
-251 IVPVPFTEAQYNDLK
+251 IVPVPFTEAQYNNLQ

-272 EKENKDLKAQIED
+272 EKENKDLKAQIEE

-324 LDFYV
+324 LEFYV

>member
-1 MRIYELC
+1 
-8 ISFIGKK
+8 
-15 FCKII
+15 
-20 IEMKTAKFFMSAVA
+20 MSTLA

-42 APAADAQENGNR
+42 APAMNAQENGNR
-54 DENGKVVRGAYE
+54 DENGKVVRGPYE

-77 AGAGVNT
+77 AGAGVNSFF
-84 WMGKGASPK
+84 MKHGASPK
-93 AGVAV
+93 FGVAV
-98 DVFTGKWITP
+98 DVNFGKWITP
-108 TVGVRFGWRGLKDGA
+108 TIGGRLGWKGINDKVGV
-123 SAKDGYTIENEKFNY
+123 KDGYTVVDEKFSY
-138 NSVHADLLWNLSN
+138 NTVHADLLWNVSN
-151 LFSGYK
+151 AFGGYK
-157 ETRTWNIS
+157 ETRTWNVILYPS
-165 VYPTFAYMNAA
+165 VAFIHAPGN
-176 KNSEFGAGFGM
+176 NELGAGAGM
-187 LNNFRLCDRVNLYLD
+187 LNNFRLCDRVNLFLD
-202 LSALT
+202 LSVLG
-207 TKSDFPAVAP
+207 TKSGISRVEPQPSRFGFV
-217 KPETRLGVLPSATF
+217 PSASF

-237 GKTSFKRHSSVVPA
+237 GKTGFKRHSSVVPA
-251 IVPVPFTEAQYNDLK
+251 IVPVPFTEAQYNELQDR
-266 DKVNAL
+266 VNAL
-272 EKENKDLKAQIED
+272 EKENKDLKAQIEE

-345 SADKGTGTAARN
+345 SADKGTGSAARN

-370 VLVEKYGIAEDH
+370 VLVEKYGIDESH
-382 LIVKAEGATN
+382 LVVKAEGSSN

>member
-1 MRIYELC
+1 
-8 ISFIGKK
+8 
-15 FCKII
+15 
-20 IEMKTAKFFMSAVA
+20 MSALA
-34 VMAGVLVA
+34 VMAGVLVVS
-42 APAADAQENGNR
+42 PAANAQENGNR

-66 TNRFGDNWFIG
+66 TNKFGDNWFIG
-77 AGAGVNT
+77 AGAGVNS
-84 WMGKGASPK
+84 WLVNGASPK

-98 DVFTGKWITP
+98 DAFVGKWITP
-108 TVGVRFGWRGLKDGA
+108 TVGVRMGWKGLKDGV
-123 SAKDGYTIENEKFNY
+123 SAKDGYTIADEKFTY
-138 NSVHADLLWNLSN
+138 NSVHADVLWNLSN

-176 KNSEFGAGFGM
+176 KNKEFGVGIGM
-187 LNNFRLCDRVNLYLD
+187 LNNFRLGNRVGLYLD

-207 TKSDFPAVAP
+207 TKADFAGISPRP
-217 KPETRLGVLPSATF
+217 KTLVGVLPSATF
-231 GVAVNL
+231 GLTVNL
-237 GKTSFKRHSSVVPA
+237 GKTGFKRHSSVVPA
-251 IVPVPFTEAQYNDLK
+251 IVPVPFTEAQYNNLQ

-324 LDFYV
+324 LEFYV

>member
-1 MRIYELC
+1 
-8 ISFIGKK
+8 
-15 FCKII
+15 
-20 IEMKTAKFFMSAVA
+20 MKTIKIVMSALA
-34 VMAGVLVA
+34 VMAGVLVVS
-42 APAADAQENGNR
+42 PAANAQENGNR

-66 TNRFGDNWFIG
+66 TNKFGDNWFIG
-77 AGAGVNT
+77 AGAGVNS
-84 WMGKGASPK
+84 WLVKGASPK

-98 DVFTGKWITP
+98 DAFVGKWITP
-108 TVGVRFGWRGLKDGA
+108 TVGVRMGWKGLKDGV
-123 SAKDGYTIENEKFNY
+123 SAKDGYTIADEKFTY
-138 NSVHADLLWNLSN
+138 NSVHADVLWNLSN

-176 KNSEFGAGFGM
+176 KNKEFGAGIGM
-187 LNNFRLCDRVNLYLD
+187 LNNFRLGNRVGLYLD

-207 TKSDFPAVAP
+207 TKADFAGISPRP
-217 KPETRLGVLPSATF
+217 KTLVGVLPSATF
-231 GVAVNL
+231 GLTVNL
-237 GKTSFKRHSSVVPA
+237 GKTGFKRHSSVVPA
-251 IVPVPFTEAQYNDLK
+251 IVPVPFTEAQYNNLQ

-272 EKENKDLKAQIED
+272 EKENKDLKAQIEE

-324 LDFYV
+324 LEFYV

>member
-1 MRIYELC
+1 
-8 ISFIGKK
+8 
-15 FCKII
+15 
-20 IEMKTAKFFMSAVA
+20 MSALA
-34 VMAGVLVA
+34 VMAGVLVVS
-42 APAADAQENGNR
+42 PAANAQENGNR

-66 TNRFGDNWFIG
+66 TNKFGDNWFIG
-77 AGAGVNT
+77 AGAGVNS
-84 WMGKGASPK
+84 WLGNGASPK

-98 DVFTGKWITP
+98 DAFVGKWITP
-108 TVGVRFGWRGLKDGA
+108 TVGVRMGWKGLKDGV
-123 SAKDGYTIENEKFNY
+123 SAKDGYTIADEKFNY
-138 NSVHADLLWNLSN
+138 NSAHVDLLWNLSN

-176 KNSEFGAGFGM
+176 KNKEFGAGIGM
-187 LNNFRLCDRVNLYLD
+187 LNNFRLGNRVGLYLD

-207 TKSDFPAVAP
+207 TKADFAGISPRP
-217 KPETRLGVLPSATF
+217 KTLAGVLPSATF
-231 GVAVNL
+231 GLTVNL
-237 GKTSFKRHSSVVPA
+237 GKTGFKRHSSVVPA
-251 IVPVPFTEAQYNDLK
+251 IVPVPFTEAQYNNLQ

-272 EKENKDLKAQIED
+272 EKENKDLKAQIEE

-324 LDFYV
+324 LEFYV

-382 LIVKAEGATN
+382 LIVKAEGSTN

>member
-1 MRIYELC
+1 
-8 ISFIGKK
+8 
-15 FCKII
+15 
-20 IEMKTAKFFMSAVA
+20 MSALA
-34 VMAGVLVA
+34 VMAGVLVVS
-42 APAADAQENGNR
+42 PAANAQENGNR

-66 TNRFGDNWFIG
+66 TNKFGDNWFIG
-77 AGAGVNT
+77 AGAGVNS
-84 WMGKGASPK
+84 WLGNGASPK

-98 DVFTGKWITP
+98 DAFVGKWITP
-108 TVGVRFGWRGLKDGA
+108 TVGVRMGWKGLKDGV
-123 SAKDGYTIENEKFNY
+123 SAKDGHTIADEKFSY
-138 NSVHADLLWNLSN
+138 NSAHVDLLWNLSN

-176 KNSEFGAGFGM
+176 KNKEFGAGIGM
-187 LNNFRLCDRVNLYLD
+187 LNNFRLGNRVGLYLD

-207 TKSDFPAVAP
+207 TKADLAGISPRP
-217 KPETRLGVLPSATF
+217 KTLVGVLPSATF
-231 GVAVNL
+231 GLTVNL
-237 GKTSFKRHSSVVPA
+237 GKTGFKRHSSVVPA
-251 IVPVPFTEAQYNDLK
+251 IVPVPFTEAQYNNLQ

-272 EKENKDLKAQIED
+272 EKENKDLKAQIEE

-324 LDFYV
+324 LEFYV

-370 VLVEKYGIAEDH
+370 VLVEKYGISEEH
-382 LIVKAEGATN
+382 LVVKAEGATN
-392 NRFGSAVL
+392 NRFSSAVL

>member
-1 MRIYELC
+1 
-8 ISFIGKK
+8 
-15 FCKII
+15 
-20 IEMKTAKFFMSAVA
+20 MKTFRIVMSALA
-34 VMAGVLVA
+34 VMAGVLVVS
-42 APAADAQENGNR
+42 PAANAQENGNR

-66 TNRFGDNWFIG
+66 TNKFGDNWFIG
-77 AGAGVNT
+77 AGAGVNS
-84 WMGKGASPK
+84 WLVNGASPK

-98 DVFTGKWITP
+98 DAFVGKWITP
-108 TVGVRFGWRGLKDGA
+108 TVGVRMGWKGLKDGV
-123 SAKDGYTIENEKFNY
+123 SAKDGYTIADEKFTY
-138 NSVHADLLWNLSN
+138 NSVHADVLWNLSN

-176 KNSEFGAGFGM
+176 KNKEFGVGIGM
-187 LNNFRLCDRVNLYLD
+187 LNNFRLGNRVGLYLD

-207 TKSDFPAVAP
+207 TKADFAGISPRP
-217 KPETRLGVLPSATF
+217 KTLVGVLPSATF
-231 GVAVNL
+231 GLTVNL
-237 GKTSFKRHSSVVPA
+237 GKTGFKRHSSVVPA
-251 IVPVPFTEAQYNDLK
+251 IVPVPFTEAQYNNLQ

-324 LDFYV
+324 LEFYV